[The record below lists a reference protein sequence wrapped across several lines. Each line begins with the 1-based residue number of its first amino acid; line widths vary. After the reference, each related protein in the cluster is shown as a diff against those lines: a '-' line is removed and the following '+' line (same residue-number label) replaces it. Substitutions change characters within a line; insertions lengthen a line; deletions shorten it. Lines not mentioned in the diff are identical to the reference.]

1 MISLIKFFI
10 YQLAE
15 EIAMENEDLKKRRLR
30 TLNEENEAL
39 KKNFSSL
46 RGDLKKKDRVL
57 IDLQEKLAFYE
68 NAYNEI
74 TLKFEDSHYK
84 KLEKLFNFQVISN
97 IPEPKEEFNEGNPLE
112 KGPIF
117 EILQKRPKE
126 NPQTMG
132 IFH

>member
-30 TLNEENEAL
+30 TLNEENEA
-39 KKNFSSL
+39 
-46 RGDLKKKDRVL
+46 LKKKDRVL